1 MRFDPV
7 TTHAVQKAL
16 DPKALKGLETLRGKK
31 DSVLHDLVTKWQEVR
46 NPSSGH
52 YDYDPH
58 KEVST
63 MARIAMFK
71 GLDHDAAAASSRWQ
85 FRVATKRK
93 RVQAKLLTHGG
104 FSYWAATRGARAD
117 KQHSELQE
125 ARRELQKA
133 RLQTARLRS
142 ELEAEAEVSEHAA
155 QERAAFSQELRE
167 LRSSRSSRSE
177 MASAE
182 ETANFRRQPSI
193 QAGLETQ
200 IEELRRERQE
210 ALQQLQGAK
219 GAEKAARQET

>member
-1 MRFDPV
+1 
-7 TTHAVQKAL
+7 A
-16 DPKALKGLETLRGKK
+16 KK
-31 DSVLHDLVTKWQEVR
+31 SQ
-46 NPSSGH
+46 
-52 YDYDPH
+52 
-58 KEVST
+58 
-63 MARIAMFK
+63 
-71 GLDHDAAAASSRWQ
+71 
-85 FRVATKRK
+85 
-93 RVQAKLLTHGG
+93 
-104 FSYWAATRGARAD
+104 AD

-219 GAEKAARQET
+219 GAEKAARQDLETHKVQLRKAQEAHQTELDLLAAELQQFQAHGIGSDRGIMIFNPKQRA